1 MRDIDQKEYKW
12 HLDKHGYISASK
24 LDDLLTS
31 GKKGNSWGQ
40 TAITYLYKLQYER
53 LRGFPIVGVDARPMS
68 FGRENEVYANEW
80 LRENVNQA
88 IRSCSTDFEERIFK
102 KVPSAMFGA
111 SPDSILGTPE
121 NVEHL
126 YEIKCVYGEKETTWM
141 FSPTVSKDKKRAQV
155 LADHRDQLAGQLIAY
170 PECNKISLLKYDA
183 QRDDNPFDTKSPL
196 DISRGIL
203 FTFSRADFGDYIKD
217 VWVRILCADAFLN
230 SGYDLDNINEYSF
243 VVSSDDDGIIPGI
256 TNNVKIRLPNE

>member
-1 MRDIDQKEYKW
+1 MRDYDKRECDW
-12 HLDKHGYISASK
+12 LLSKHGYISASK

-31 GKKGNSWGQ
+31 GRKGDTWGQ

-53 LRGFPIVGVDARPMS
+53 LHGFPLVGADAKPMS
-68 FGRENEVYANEW
+68 FGRENEIYGIGW
-80 LRENVNQA
+80 LRENVNEN
-88 IRSCSTDFEERIFK
+88 IKNCSGDFDERIFK
-102 KVPSAMFGA
+102 KVQTAMFGA
-111 SPDSILGTPE
+111 SPDAILGSPE

-126 YEIKCVYGEKETTWM
+126 FEIKCVYGEKETTWM
-141 FSPTVSKDKKRAQV
+141 FSPTVSRDKKRAQV
-155 LADHRDQLAGQLIAY
+155 LEDHRAQLAGQLIAY
-170 PECNKISLLKYDA
+170 PECNQISLLKYNA
-183 QRDDNPFDTKSPL
+183 QRDENPFDTKSPL

-203 FTFSRADFGDYIKD
+203 FTFSRADFGDYLKD

-243 VVSSDDDGIIPGI
+243 VESSDDDGIIPGI

>member
-1 MRDIDQKEYKW
+1 MIELSQKEYEWLSEKA
-12 HLDKHGYISASK
+12 GYISASK

-102 KVPSAMFGA
+102 KVPSRLYA
-111 SPDSILGTPE
+111 STVPFFVNTLTTSVTSTLKSSPFSKTLKITSPSLINFKSFWFCD
-121 NVEHL
+121 NVT
-126 YEIKCVYGEKETTWM
+126 EIFC
-141 FSPTVSKDKKRAQV
+141 FIF
-155 LADHRDQLAGQLIAY
+155 L
-170 PECNKISLLKYDA
+170 
-183 QRDDNPFDTKSPL
+183 PF
-196 DISRGIL
+196 
-203 FTFSRADFGDYIKD
+203 
-217 VWVRILCADAFLN
+217 LCF
-230 SGYDLDNINEYSF
+230 
-243 VVSSDDDGIIPGI
+243 PW
-256 TNNVKIRLPNE
+256 